1 MQGKETKKLIICG
14 FASLCMILMGFVL
27 LLHHQLPDNIVAYTL
42 TVFLLAKII
51 LNLYTTFSVYSL
63 RFRILA
69 IAETVLNLVVIVSVI
84 KGSANPKTMAT
95 AIGSS
100 CIIELFIRISKS
112 VSKQARLSL
121 KVFFG
126 MDLVLYALFA
136 TILFQNLDQPLEVHI
151 VLYGVIILFK
161 GISDLMGNELLNRK
175 REQPT
180 AIEDFLH
187 RIHGTEVILGLI
199 ILIVLSSFLL
209 PYIEPG
215 IETFG
220 DSLWYC
226 FALITTIGF
235 GDYSA
240 VTASGRIL
248 SVAIGCYG
256 IVIVSM
262 VTGIIVSM
270 RMEDSG
276 NDSKW
281 RTANRRSG

>member
-175 REQPT
+175 REQ
-180 AIEDFLH
+180 
-187 RIHGTEVILGLI
+187 
-199 ILIVLSSFLL
+199 
-209 PYIEPG
+209 G